1 MLVAP
6 VRRRTL
12 IAVERKV
19 AMTRGPWPVRT
30 AERSSSKTTSTDPVQ
45 AVLDGPVPLDPG
57 GDLLRGCL
65 RGGHR
70 GDDVDDLD
78 ALLAREGAGA
88 SDLGDLDRT
97 GEVQQCGCGGDLDR
111 APDPAPV
118 PDVHRRGRAD
128 LGPGQC
134 CAPGE
139 QARLVG

>member
-1 MLVAP
+1 MQL
-6 VRRRTL
+6 
-12 IAVERKV
+12 
-19 AMTRGPWPVRT
+19 
-30 AERSSSKTTSTDPVQ
+30 
-45 AVLDGPVPLDPG
+45 VLDGPVPLDPRG
-57 GDLLRGCL
+57 GLLRGCL

-118 PDVHRRGRAD
+118 PAVQDRGGAD
-128 LGPGQC
+128 LGSGQC
-134 CAPGE
+134 FAPSA
-139 QARLVG
+139 QARLVAFHGEHVVPAAAGDVGGGGGLGVHRIGGCLLYTSPSPRD